1 MNMVYP
7 STIICFILLNSEW
20 RGKRYD
26 VLSLLFFFQ
35 LALSSCCQH
44 PASSEVWALSWYH
57 PAFALS
63 GFCCRQC
70 DAKARAYGTHE
81 YARQWLG
88 KKTQIC
94 GNLSGEHNDA
104 REDNLAD
111 GRVHSPIPQ
120 WLHEPSPPRSGTGE
134 CAAPRPAAAAVH
146 GTVQNERGNGSWLAK
161 ATRRA
166 SPPTATGQRL
176 PVFFPARSRKLAGWL
191 AVARNLPRL
200 VIHVAGLWSIFWAVW
215 SRILCSP

>member
-1 MNMVYP
+1 MML
-7 STIICFILLNSEW
+7 TLL
-20 RGKRYD
+20 YFQ
-26 VLSLLFFFQ
+26 FFS
-35 LALSSCCQH
+35 LSSAPVASIQQALGTQLISSC
-44 PASSEVWALSWYH
+44 PAPRIIRFPLQAMWCER
-57 PAFALS
+57 P
-63 GFCCRQC
+63 
-70 DAKARAYGTHE
+70 RAYGTHE

-146 GTVQNERGNGSWLAK
+146 AAVQRGRGSGSWLAK
-161 ATRRA
+161 GEPLPGRLRPSSRR
-166 SPPTATGQRL
+166 GQE
-176 PVFFPARSRKLAGWL
+176 KLVGWL
-191 AVARNLPRL
+191 ARNLPRL
-200 VIHVAGLWSIFWAVW
+200 VIHVAVMPVVQSIFFLTGEFEVV
-215 SRILCSP
+215 SFCSP